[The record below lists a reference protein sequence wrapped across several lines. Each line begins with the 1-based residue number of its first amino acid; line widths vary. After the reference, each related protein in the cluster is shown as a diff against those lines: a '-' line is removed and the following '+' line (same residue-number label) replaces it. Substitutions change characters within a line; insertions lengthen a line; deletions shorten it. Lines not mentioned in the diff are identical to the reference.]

1 MDLPMAEAIAI
12 KKPTRTLAATRKN
25 KARSVRLVNFET
37 GEYVS
42 ILPMLGA
49 TVRELVLR
57 CDKRLFSLLEFPM
70 FYEETVKNKH
80 FAGVKLIPFPG
91 RITNATYRF
100 GGRTHKLRVN
110 SSDNFAIHG
119 FFTDKSFR
127 LVEATAKDRSASI
140 TLDALHKGN
149 VKGYPYK
156 FSVRLSYT
164 LKSGS
169 FACTTEIRNTDSKPI
184 PIGDGWHPYFKT
196 SRSVKRLLLSIPAHS
211 VVEVTPSKVPTGEMR
226 KPISKRSSIP
236 LSNKTLDSVFD
247 FGRKRQRV
255 TTKLIDRK
263 LGVEIQLW
271 QDSGVGRYRYL
282 ILYRPVSAT
291 SVAIEPWTCA
301 PNSFNNKMGLIV
313 LKPGGKFKASYG
325 VILKRRRN

>member
-1 MDLPMAEAIAI
+1 MAEAIAI
-12 KKPTRTLAATRKN
+12 KKPTRTLASTRKN

-211 VVEVTPSKVPTGEMR
+211 VVEVTPSKVPTE
-226 KPISKRSSIP
+226 
-236 LSNKTLDSVFD
+236 LDSAEQQDTRFSVRFWQETAEGNDEAYRSKAGCGNSTLAGFRSGSVQVFD
-247 FGRKRQRV
+247 TLQACF
-255 TTKLIDRK
+255 
-263 LGVEIQLW
+263 
-271 QDSGVGRYRYL
+271 SNVG
-282 ILYRPVSAT
+282 SD
-291 SVAIEPWTCA
+291 
-301 PNSFNNKMGLIV
+301 
-313 LKPGGKFKASYG
+313 
-325 VILKRRRN
+325 

>member
-1 MDLPMAEAIAI
+1 MAESIAL
-12 KKPTRTLAATRKN
+12 KKPTRTLASTRKN

-42 ILPMLGA
+42 ILPKLGA

-57 CDKRLFSLLEFPM
+57 CDERLFSLLEFPL
-70 FYEETVKNKH
+70 FYEETVQNKH

-100 GGRTHKLRVN
+100 GDKTHKLKVN

-119 FFTDKSFR
+119 FFTDKAFR
-127 LVEATAKDRSASI
+127 LVGTTVKDRSASI

-149 VKGYPYK
+149 VKGYPYE
-156 FSVRLSYT
+156 FSVRLTYT

-169 FACTTEIRNTDSKPI
+169 FACTTEIRNTDSKSI

-196 SRSVKRLLLSIPAHS
+196 SGSVKRLLLSIPAHS

-226 KPISKRSSIP
+226 KPISKRSMIP

-247 FGRKRQRV
+247 FGRKRRRV

-271 QDSGVGRYRYL
+271 QDSGAGRYRYL
-282 ILYRPVSAT
+282 ILYRPVSGS

-301 PNSFNNKMGLIV
+301 PNSFNNNMGLIV

-325 VILKRRRN
+325 VTLKRLRN